1 VIDEEDAQLRWAVHG
16 SRTVYDSPWV
26 RVELADVEP
35 PDGSRFEHHV
45 LYLPGVAIALIVDQ
59 GGRILML
66 WRHRFAVDQWGYELL
81 GGIVEAGEDPAQTAA
96 REAEEESGWR
106 PTGTPEHLIRFEPMP
121 GMINGPVD
129 VYMWRAAE
137 KVGEPTDC
145 EEVGRVEWVEPG
157 RLQSLADQGALLG
170 SGTLVAVLFYLNRM
184 RSASPSEK

>member
-1 VIDEEDAQLRWAVHG
+1 MIDEEDARLRWTVHG

-45 LYLPGVAIALIVDQ
+45 VHLPGVAIALIVGQ

-66 WRHRFAVDQWGYELL
+66 RRYRFAVDQCGYELL
-81 GGIVEAGEDPAQTAA
+81 GGIVEPGEDPAQTAA

-106 PTGTPEHLIRFEPMP
+106 PIGSPEHLTRFEPMP

-129 VYMWRAAE
+129 VYLWRAAE
-137 KVGEPTDC
+137 KIGEPTDR
-145 EEVGRVEWVEPG
+145 EEAGRVEWVDPG
-157 RLQSLADQGALLG
+157 RIHSLAAQGALLG
-170 SGTLVAVLFYLNRM
+170 SGTLVAVLFYINRM
-184 RSASPSEK
+184 KSAPSSK